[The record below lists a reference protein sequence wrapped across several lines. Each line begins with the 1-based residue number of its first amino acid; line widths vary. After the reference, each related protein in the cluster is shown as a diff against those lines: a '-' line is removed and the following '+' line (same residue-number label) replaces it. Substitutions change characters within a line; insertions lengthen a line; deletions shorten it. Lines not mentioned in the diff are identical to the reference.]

1 VTVEVEI
8 ENHSGWR
15 VDEPAAAAAVRSA
28 LAAEG
33 VDSGEVGLAFVDE
46 PRIAELNAEH
56 RGKPA
61 ATDVLSFPID
71 GRALIPEGVPRQ
83 LGDLVVCPAVASA
96 EGTPIAT
103 LLVHGALH
111 LVGYDHETDDGA
123 MLARQNELLSEAAP
137 LVADP
142 A

>member
-1 VTVEVEI
+1 MIEVEI

-33 VDSGEVGLAFVDE
+33 VQSGEVGVAFVDE
-46 PRIAELNAEH
+46 RRIAELNAEH
-56 RGKPA
+56 RGKPS

-71 GRALIPEGVPRQ
+71 GRALLPEGVPRQ

-103 LLVHGALH
+103 LLVHGVLH
-111 LVGYDHETDDGA
+111 LVGYDHEIDGGA
-123 MLARQNELLSEAAP
+123 MLVRQNELLSEVAP
-137 LVADP
+137 VVADP

>member
-1 VTVEVEI
+1 MTVEVQI

-15 VDEPAAAAAVRSA
+15 VDEPAAAAALRSA

-33 VDSGEVGLAFVDE
+33 VDSGEVGLEFVDE
-46 PRIAELNAEH
+46 RRIAELNGQH
-56 RGKPA
+56 RGKPS

-71 GRALIPEGVPRQ
+71 GRALLPEGVPRQ

-103 LLVHGALH
+103 LLVHGVLH
-111 LVGYDHETDDGA
+111 LVGYDHETDGGA
-123 MLARQNELLSEAAP
+123 MLVRQDQLLAEVAP
-137 LVADP
+137 VVADP

>member
-61 ATDVLSFPID
+61 KTDVLSFPID

-123 MLARQNELLSEAAP
+123 MLARQNELLSEVAP
-137 LVADP
+137 VVADP

>member
-1 VTVEVEI
+1 MVEVEI
-8 ENHSGWR
+8 ENDSGWR

-46 PRIAELNAEH
+46 RRIAELNAQH
-56 RGKPA
+56 RGKPS

-71 GRALIPEGVPRQ
+71 GRALLPDGVPRQ

-103 LLVHGALH
+103 LLVHGTLH
-111 LVGYDHETDDGA
+111 LVGYDHETDGGA
-123 MLARQNELLSEAAP
+123 MLARQNELLSEVAP
-137 LVADP
+137 VVADP

>member
-1 VTVEVEI
+1 MVEVAI

-15 VDEPAAAAAVRSA
+15 VDEPAAAAVVRSA

-46 PRIAELNAEH
+46 RRIAELNAQH
-56 RGKPA
+56 RGKPS

-71 GRALIPEGVPRQ
+71 GRALLPEGVPRQ

-111 LVGYDHETDDGA
+111 LVGYDHATDGGA
-123 MLARQNELLSEAAP
+123 MLVRQKELLSEVAP
-137 LVADP
+137 VVADP

>member
-1 VTVEVEI
+1 MVEVEI
-8 ENHSGWR
+8 ENDSGWR

-46 PRIAELNAEH
+46 RRIAELNAQH
-56 RGKPA
+56 RGKPS

-71 GRALIPEGVPRQ
+71 GRALLPDGVPRQ

-103 LLVHGALH
+103 LLVHGVLH
-111 LVGYDHETDDGA
+111 LVGYDHEADAGA
-123 MLARQNELLSEAAP
+123 MLARQNELLSEVAP
-137 LVADP
+137 VVADP

>member
-1 VTVEVEI
+1 MVEVEI

-15 VDEPAAAAAVRSA
+15 VDEPAVAAAVRSA

-33 VDSGEVGLAFVDE
+33 VQSGEVGVAFVDE
-46 PRIAELNAEH
+46 RRIAELNAEH
-56 RGKPA
+56 RGKPS

-71 GRALIPEGVPRQ
+71 GRTLIPEGVPRQ

-103 LLVHGALH
+103 LLVHGVLH
-111 LVGYDHETDDGA
+111 LVGYDHETDGGA
-123 MLARQNELLSEAAP
+123 MLVRQNELLSEVAP
-137 LVADP
+137 VVADP

>member
-1 VTVEVEI
+1 VTVDVEI

-15 VDEPAAAAAVRSA
+15 VDEPAAAAVLRSA

-33 VDSGEVGLAFVDE
+33 VDSGEVGLEFVDE
-46 PRIAELNAEH
+46 RRIAELNGEH
-56 RGKPA
+56 RGKPS

-71 GRALIPEGVPRQ
+71 GRAMLPVGVPRQ

-96 EGTPIAT
+96 EGTPIET
-103 LLVHGALH
+103 LLVHGVLH
-111 LVGYDHETDDGA
+111 LVGYDHETDGGA
-123 MLARQNELLSEAAP
+123 MLARQNQLLSEVAP
-137 LVADP
+137 VVADP

>member
-1 VTVEVEI
+1 MVEVEI

-15 VDEPAAAAAVRSA
+15 VDEPAAAEAVRSA

-33 VDSGEVGLAFVDE
+33 VQSGEVGVAFVDE
-46 PRIAELNAEH
+46 RRIAELNAEH
-56 RGKPA
+56 RGKPS

-71 GRALIPEGVPRQ
+71 GRALLPEGIPRQ

-123 MLARQNELLSEAAP
+123 MLARQSELLSEVAP
-137 LVADP
+137 VVADP

>member
-1 VTVEVEI
+1 MEI

-33 VDSGEVGLAFVDE
+33 VQSGEVGVAFVDE
-46 PRIAELNAEH
+46 RRIAELNAEH
-56 RGKPA
+56 RGKPS

-71 GRALIPEGVPRQ
+71 GRALLPDGVPRQ

-103 LLVHGALH
+103 LLVHGVLH
-111 LVGYDHETDDGA
+111 LVGYDHEIDGGA
-123 MLARQNELLSEAAP
+123 MLVRQNELLSEVAP
-137 LVADP
+137 VVADP

>member
-1 VTVEVEI
+1 MVEVEI

-33 VDSGEVGLAFVDE
+33 IESGEVGVAFVDE
-46 PRIAELNAEH
+46 RRIAELNAEH
-56 RGKPA
+56 RGKPS

-103 LLVHGALH
+103 LLVHGTLH

-123 MLARQNELLSEAAP
+123 MLARQNDLLSEVAP
-137 LVADP
+137 VVADP

>member
-1 VTVEVEI
+1 MIEVEI

-33 VDSGEVGLAFVDE
+33 VDSGEVGVAFVDE
-46 PRIAELNAEH
+46 RRIAELNAEH
-56 RGKPA
+56 RGKPS

-71 GRALIPEGVPRQ
+71 GRALLPDGVPRQ

-103 LLVHGALH
+103 LLVHGVLH
-111 LVGYDHETDDGA
+111 LVGYDHETDGGA
-123 MLARQNELLSEAAP
+123 MLARQNELLSEVAP
-137 LVADP
+137 VVADP

>member
-1 VTVEVEI
+1 MTVDVEV

-15 VDEPAAAAAVRSA
+15 VDEAAAAAAVRAA

-33 VDSGEVGLAFVDE
+33 IAAGEVGVIFVDE
-46 PRIAELNAEH
+46 PRIAELNAAH
-56 RGKPA
+56 RGKQT

-71 GRALIPEGVPRQ
+71 GREQLPAGVPRQ

-111 LVGYDHETDDGA
+111 LVGYDHETDDGR
-123 MLARQNELLSEAAP
+123 MLARQDELVAEVAP
-137 LVADP
+137 VVADP

>member
-1 VTVEVEI
+1 MTVEVEI

-15 VDEPAAAAAVRSA
+15 VDEPAAVAAVRSA
-28 LAAEG
+28 LTAEG
-33 VDSGEVGLAFVDE
+33 VDSGEVGVAFVDE
-46 PRIAELNAEH
+46 RRIAELNAEH
-56 RGKPA
+56 RGKRS

-71 GRALIPEGVPRQ
+71 GRASIPEGVPRQ

-123 MLARQNELLSEAAP
+123 MLARQNELLSEVAP
-137 LVADP
+137 VVADT

>member
-1 VTVEVEI
+1 MVEVEI

-15 VDEPAAAAAVRSA
+15 VDEPAVAAAVRSA

-33 VDSGEVGLAFVDE
+33 VQSGEVGVAFVDE
-46 PRIAELNAEH
+46 RRIAELNAEH
-56 RGKPA
+56 RGKPS

-71 GRALIPEGVPRQ
+71 GRALLPDGVPRQ

-103 LLVHGALH
+103 LLVHGVLH
-111 LVGYDHETDDGA
+111 LVGYDHEADAGA
-123 MLARQNELLSEAAP
+123 MLARQKELLTEVAP
-137 LVADP
+137 VVADP

>member
-1 VTVEVEI
+1 MVEVEI

-15 VDEPAAAAAVRSA
+15 VDEPAVAAAVRSA

-33 VDSGEVGLAFVDE
+33 VQSGEVGVAFVDE
-46 PRIAELNAEH
+46 RRIAELNTEH
-56 RGKPA
+56 RGKPS

-71 GRALIPEGVPRQ
+71 GRALLPEGIPRQ

-111 LVGYDHETDDGA
+111 LVGYDHEIDDGA
-123 MLARQNELLSEAAP
+123 MLARQNELLSEVAP
-137 LVADP
+137 VVADP

>member
-15 VDEPAAAAAVRSA
+15 VDEPAAAAVVRSA
-28 LAAEG
+28 FAAEA
-33 VDSGEVGLAFVDE
+33 VDSGEVGLKFVDE
-46 PRIAELNAEH
+46 RRIAELNGQH
-56 RGKPA
+56 RGKPS

-71 GRALIPEGVPRQ
+71 GRSLLPDGVPRQ
-83 LGDLVVCPAVASA
+83 LGDLVVCPAVATA

-103 LLVHGALH
+103 LLVHGVLH
-111 LVGYDHETDDGA
+111 LVGYDHETDGGA
-123 MLARQNELLSEAAP
+123 MLARQNELLAEVAP
-137 LVADP
+137 VVADP

>member
-1 VTVEVEI
+1 MVEVEI
-8 ENHSGWR
+8 ENDSGWR

-33 VDSGEVGLAFVDE
+33 VQSGEVGVAFVDE
-46 PRIAELNAEH
+46 RRIAELNAEH
-56 RGKPA
+56 RGKPS

-103 LLVHGALH
+103 LLVHGVLH
-111 LVGYDHETDDGA
+111 LVGYDHETDGGA
-123 MLARQNELLSEAAP
+123 MLVRQNELLSEVAP
-137 LVADP
+137 VVADP

>member
-1 VTVEVEI
+1 MVEVEI

-15 VDEPAAAAAVRSA
+15 VDEPAAAAVVRSA

-46 PRIAELNAEH
+46 RRIANLNAQH
-56 RGKPA
+56 RGKPS

-71 GRALIPEGVPRQ
+71 GRALLPEGVPRQ

-111 LVGYDHETDDGA
+111 LVGYDHETDAGA
-123 MLARQNELLSEAAP
+123 MLVRQKELLSEVAP
-137 LVADP
+137 VVADP

>member
-1 VTVEVEI
+1 MTVEVEI
-8 ENHSGWR
+8 ENLSGWQ
-15 VDEPAAAAAVRSA
+15 VDEPAAAEAVRRA

-33 VDSGEVGLAFVDE
+33 VDSGQVGLSFVGQG
-46 PRIAELNAEH
+46 RIAELNGQH
-56 RGKPA
+56 RGKPV

-71 GRALIPEGVPRQ
+71 GHDPIPDGVPRQ
-83 LGDLVVCPAVASA
+83 LGDLVVCPAVAASD
-96 EGTPIAT
+96 GTSIET

-123 MLARQNELLSEAAP
+123 MLARQDELLAEVAP
-137 LVADP
+137 VVAVP

>member
-1 VTVEVEI
+1 MTVEVEI

-83 LGDLVVCPAVASA
+83 LGDLVVCPALASA

-123 MLARQNELLSEAAP
+123 MLTRQNELLSEVAP
-137 LVADP
+137 VVADP

>member
-1 VTVEVEI
+1 MVEVEI

-33 VDSGEVGLAFVDE
+33 VRSGEVGVAFVDE
-46 PRIAELNAEH
+46 RRIAELNTEH
-56 RGKPA
+56 RGKPL

-71 GRALIPEGVPRQ
+71 GRALLPEGVPRQ

-103 LLVHGALH
+103 LLVHGVLH
-111 LVGYDHETDDGA
+111 LVGYDHETDGGA
-123 MLARQNELLSEAAP
+123 MLVRQNELLSEVAP
-137 LVADP
+137 VVADP

>member
-1 VTVEVEI
+1 MVEVEI
-8 ENHSGWR
+8 ENDSGWR

-33 VDSGEVGLAFVDE
+33 VQSGEVGVAFVDE
-46 PRIAELNAEH
+46 RRIAELNAKH
-56 RGKPA
+56 RGKPS

-71 GRALIPEGVPRQ
+71 GRALIPEGIPRQ

-111 LVGYDHETDDGA
+111 LVGYDHETDGGA
-123 MLARQNELLSEAAP
+123 MLARQNELLSEVAP
-137 LVADP
+137 VVADP

>member
-1 VTVEVEI
+1 MVEVEI

-33 VDSGEVGLAFVDE
+33 VDSGEVGVAFVDE
-46 PRIAELNAEH
+46 RRIAELNAEH
-56 RGKPA
+56 RGKPS

-71 GRALIPEGVPRQ
+71 GRALIPAGVPRQ

-103 LLVHGALH
+103 LLVHGTLH
-111 LVGYDHETDDGA
+111 LVGYDHETDGGA
-123 MLARQNELLSEAAP
+123 MLARQNELLAEVAP
-137 LVADP
+137 VVADP

>member
-1 VTVEVEI
+1 MVEVEI

-15 VDEPAAAAAVRSA
+15 VDEPAAAEAVRSA

-33 VDSGEVGLAFVDE
+33 VQSGEVGVAFVDE
-46 PRIAELNAEH
+46 RRIAELNAEH
-56 RGKPA
+56 RGKPS

-71 GRALIPEGVPRQ
+71 GRALLPEGVPRQ

-103 LLVHGALH
+103 LLVHGVLH
-111 LVGYDHETDDGA
+111 LVGYDHETDGGA
-123 MLARQNELLSEAAP
+123 MLIRQNELLSEVAP
-137 LVADP
+137 VVADP

>member
-1 VTVEVEI
+1 MVEVEI
-8 ENHSGWR
+8 ENDSGWR
-15 VDEPAAAAAVRSA
+15 VDEPAAAAVVRSA

-46 PRIAELNAEH
+46 RRIAELNAEH
-56 RGKPA
+56 RGKPS

-71 GRALIPEGVPRQ
+71 GRALLPDGVPRQ
-83 LGDLVVCPAVASA
+83 LGDLVVCPAVAAA

-103 LLVHGALH
+103 LLVHGVLH
-111 LVGYDHETDDGA
+111 LVGYDHETDGGA
-123 MLARQNELLSEAAP
+123 MLVRQNELLSEVAP
-137 LVADP
+137 VVADP